1 MLSDN
6 AELQRKLAALLAT
19 QKRADGDAGRGK
31 GGEKEAAPAH
41 ESEKQYSDALN
52 AILDTKSKLRH
63 MQVEYDRAAYDL
75 QTRLD
80 EKEYKAKEIAESFRE
95 FKREIARGAENSRTG
110 KPIPKRVIEQ
120 FEEMELKREEEA
132 EKVRL
137 KNINLR
143 MTLKKLENSLRA
155 KEQLAEG
162 LHLIDFEQ
170 LKIENQT
177 LNEKIEERNEELH
190 KLRQKQGFTNSDLL
204 VLDFESRKQQLQRMH
219 ETIADLRERYQ
230 LLTSQVETA
239 QQRARETA
247 ASLGM

>member
-190 KLRQKQGFTNSDLL
+190 KLRKKNTSNVQ
-204 VLDFESRKQQLQRMH
+204 VLTHIKEKLQFVSKENESARRQLS
-219 ETIADLRERYQ
+219 EIDSA
-230 LLTSQVETA
+230 LTSQRDSLT
-239 QQRARETA
+239 RAKHE
-247 ASLGM
+247 